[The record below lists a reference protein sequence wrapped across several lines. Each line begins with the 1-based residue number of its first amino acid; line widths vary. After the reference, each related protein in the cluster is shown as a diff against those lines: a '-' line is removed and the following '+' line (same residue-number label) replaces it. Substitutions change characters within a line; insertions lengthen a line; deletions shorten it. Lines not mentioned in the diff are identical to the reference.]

1 MNGGQPVVRVG
12 LLGAGFMGTTH
23 GLAYTQ
29 IPEAQVVT
37 VFDRNLDKAELL
49 AGQIGS
55 RVEQDFEQVLRNP
68 DIEVIDITLPTPLH
82 PDFAA
87 RAFEAGK
94 HVILE
99 KPLALSLAEADS
111 VLEAARRSGK
121 FLMVAHVIRFWPE
134 YIALLEIIQS
144 GRIGK
149 PRLATAYRL
158 SNMPQWADW
167 FHDPQQFGGAVLD
180 LQIHD
185 LDFMNLIFG
194 KPLKVCATGLQDE
207 TGGWN
212 HVITQLE
219 YLEGRASVEASCI
232 LPRNFPFT
240 AGLRV
245 LCEGGTL
252 EYHFRGGGASFE
264 QGQPSSYLLLHETD
278 HPNQPIPCPPGDG
291 YLNELSYFI
300 HCVVSNT
307 PPDRITPAEA
317 RLAVETALLSR
328 RALEEGEP
336 RAADRQLTRGE
347 KT

>member
-1 MNGGQPVVRVG
+1 MIGGQPMVGVG

-29 IPEAQVVT
+29 IPGVQVIAV
-37 VFDRNLDKAELL
+37 VDRNLDKANLL
-49 AGQIGS
+49 AEQIGS
-55 RVEQDFEQVLRNP
+55 RVEQNIEQVLRNP
-68 DIEVIDITLPTPLH
+68 AVEVIDITLPTPLH
-82 PDFAA
+82 PEFAV

-111 VLEAARRSGK
+111 VIEAARRSGK

-134 YIALLEIIQS
+134 YMAMLETIQS

-167 FHDPQQFGGAVLD
+167 FRDPQQFGGAVLD

-194 KPLKVCATGLQDE
+194 QPLKVRATGLQDE

-219 YLEGRASVEASCI
+219 YPEGRASVEASCI
-232 LPRNFPFT
+232 LPRDFPFT

-245 LCEGGTL
+245 SCEGGVL
-252 EYHFRGGGASFE
+252 EYHFRSGGASFE
-264 QGQPSSYLLLHETD
+264 QGQPSSYLLLHEPD
-278 HPNQPIPCPPGDG
+278 HPNQPILFPPGDG

-300 HCVVSNT
+300 RCVMSNN

-328 RALEEGEP
+328 QALEG
-336 RAADRQLTRGE
+336 RE
-347 KT
+347 KPKQSSKLEQY